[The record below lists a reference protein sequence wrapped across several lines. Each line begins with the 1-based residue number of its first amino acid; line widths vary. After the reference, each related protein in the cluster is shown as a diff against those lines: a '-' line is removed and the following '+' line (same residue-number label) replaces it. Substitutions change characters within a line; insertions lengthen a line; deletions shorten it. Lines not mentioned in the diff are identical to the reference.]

1 MYHFSRKEPVDNV
14 DNVDNSV
21 KNFFEFPKK
30 NVHAPNFGG
39 SGKITGKKSYSQKYK
54 VKKISTAI
62 VFYRMLIRL
71 WIMWIS

>member
-39 SGKITGKKSYSQKYK
+39 SGKITGKKVVHKNTKSKKYPQPLF
-54 VKKISTAI
+54 STEC
-62 VFYRMLIRL
+62 
-71 WIMWIS
+71 